1 MKVKSELSYGTF
13 EKTIYPYCAD
23 VSGIQEKII
32 DRFSTINEPVETMT
46 MDFFDKYIL
55 LAAGLDDADVDRL
68 LEGIV
73 RDTGGVTSAMLSR
86 YRNSQNRKSI
96 NAGIVSAYLKANVAE
111 RVEQHFGE
119 YLMPTLVKGCET
131 NVLYDLWQIIKAD
144 ETIPQVY
151 KDEFEILNTKETLVK
166 FLSEV
171 YVFSLTRY
179 KNPRILKA
187 VVEDEKRTKIH
198 PMVQQVIR
206 DIAIRGKSDMFVPV
220 LDLLY
225 LCISDDTEEYERIG
239 LRYPDRRAFIEAT
252 GELRGTLDS
261 EHALK
266 YSRLLDTCYF
276 HDLNEYRRMRDKG
289 FDELLKKYGF
299 TRDQVSSVEIGDNPT
314 GVIMVDVSSG
324 SHYKIDHIPVPK
336 NKDNS
341 NSD

>member
-1 MKVKSELSYGTF
+1 MKTDPKFDSMKV
-13 EKTIYPYCAD
+13 
-23 VSGIQEKII
+23 
-32 DRFSTINEPVETMT
+32 INDYAGGHRHLITVGR
-46 MDFFDKYIL
+46 I
-55 LAAGLDDADVDRL
+55 LAAL
-68 LEGIV
+68 
-73 RDTGGVTSAMLSR
+73 SAFM
-86 YRNSQNRKSI
+86 
-96 NAGIVSAYLKANVAE
+96 A
-111 RVEQHFGE
+111 
-119 YLMPTLVKGCET
+119 LVPF
-131 NVLYDLWQIIKAD
+131 YDLWQIIKAD

-151 KDEFEILNTKETLVK
+151 KDEFEILNTKETLGK

-239 LRYPDRRAFIEAT
+239 LRYPDRKAFIEAT
-252 GELRGTLDS
+252 GDLRGTLDS

-276 HDLNEYRRMRDKG
+276 HDLNEYRSFLYD
-289 FDELLKKYGF
+289 
-299 TRDQVSSVEIGDNPT
+299 SNIGT
-314 GVIMVDVSSG
+314 
-324 SHYKIDHIPVPK
+324 
-336 NKDNS
+336 
-341 NSD
+341 

>member
-1 MKVKSELSYGTF
+1 MRSK
-13 EKTIYPYCAD
+13 AR
-23 VSGIQEKII
+23 
-32 DRFSTINEPVETMT
+32 DRFLRISSNVVLRTLISCSIAESC
-46 MDFFDKYIL
+46 FDN
-55 LAAGLDDADVDRL
+55 D
-68 LEGIV
+68 
-73 RDTGGVTSAMLSR
+73 
-86 YRNSQNRKSI
+86 
-96 NAGIVSAYLKANVAE
+96 
-111 RVEQHFGE
+111 
-119 YLMPTLVKGCET
+119 
-131 NVLYDLWQIIKAD
+131 VLYDLWQIIKAD

-151 KDEFEILNTKETLVK
+151 KDEFEILNIKETLGK

-239 LRYPDRRAFIEAT
+239 LRYPDRKAFIEAT
-252 GELRGTLDS
+252 GDLRGTLDS

-276 HDLNEYRRMRDKG
+276 HDLNEYRSFLYD
-289 FDELLKKYGF
+289 
-299 TRDQVSSVEIGDNPT
+299 SNIGT
-314 GVIMVDVSSG
+314 
-324 SHYKIDHIPVPK
+324 
-336 NKDNS
+336 
-341 NSD
+341 